1 MPAHKSRMV
10 LKAALL
16 APAGTIEA
24 WGVQQLLSGNPVAG
38 GVAMLIGVVFV
49 GAFVALQEYDIP
61 YEAEIVELIEQNPEA
76 FSADNVEDLSKEVSD
91 VSEKLEQNDYDLG
104 KALAEARENQQD
116 AHGDGEDSG
125 A

>member
-1 MPAHKSRMV
+1 MV

-24 WGVQQLLSGNPVAG
+24 WGVQQLLSGDPVAG

-49 GAFVALQEYDIP
+49 AAFVALQEYDIP
-61 YEAEIVELIEQNPEA
+61 YEAEIVELIEQNPDA

-116 AHGDGEDSG
+116 AHGDDGDSEV
-125 A
+125 

>member
-1 MPAHKSRMV
+1 MPAQNSRMV

-24 WGVQQLLSGNPVAG
+24 WGVQQLLAGDPVAG
-38 GVAMLIGVVFV
+38 GVAMLIGFVFV
-49 GAFVALQEYDIP
+49 GAFIAIQEHDIP
-61 YEAEIVELIEQNPEA
+61 YEAEIVDLIEQNPEA

-104 KALAEARENQQD
+104 QALSQARESQED
-116 AHGDGEDSG
+116 ASGESES
-125 A
+125 

>member
-1 MPAHKSRMV
+1 MPASRTRMA

-24 WGVQQLLSGNPVAG
+24 WGVQQLLSGDPIAG
-38 GVAMLIGVVFV
+38 GAAMVIGALFIVSYVAF
-49 GAFVALQEYDIP
+49 QEYDIP
-61 YEAEIVELIEQNPEA
+61 YEAEIVELIEENPEA

-91 VSEKLEQNDYDLG
+91 VSEKLEENDYDLG
-104 KALAEARENQQD
+104 EALAEARESQTNESD
-116 AHGDGEDSG
+116 TDGDSG

>member
-1 MPAHKSRMV
+1 MV

-24 WGVQQLLSGNPVAG
+24 WGVQQLLAGDPVAG

-49 GAFVALQEYDIP
+49 AAFVALQEYDIP
-61 YEAEIVELIEQNPEA
+61 YEAEIVELIEQNPDA

-104 KALAEARENQQD
+104 KALAEARENQSDDTSTDGD
-116 AHGDGEDSG
+116 AE